1 MSCGEETPPGCPLL
15 RFPTRIAERTC
26 FWLSVE
32 RPWDLP
38 PDPAGRWDAA
48 TPCPAARSFVPGLAA
63 RALWAELGSPQESPL
78 PWWGPQPC
86 SYCGVFALQ
95 GVIND
100 FWGAVCVKN
109 VLYGRGIANLICLSW
124 ALLPGCTWAHSP
136 GVSRSAP
143 SSSSS
148 CHINLQLPAPQ
159 IFQSLSVWPD
169 RALFHR
175 NKKRI
180 IAVTKSDT
188 LPIHLPPPP
197 AHPIIKSLFQS
208 MRSLE
213 LLNEGFVIILL
224 TWQNTTLFPKH

>member
-1 MSCGEETPPGCPLL
+1 MSRGEETPPGCPLL
-15 RFPTRIAERTC
+15 RFPTRMAEGTC

-38 PDPAGRWDAA
+38 PDLMGQWDAV
-48 TPCPAARSFVPGLAA
+48 TPCPAVHSFVLGLAA
-63 RALWAELGSPQESPL
+63 GALRAELGSLQVSPL

-86 SYCGVFALQ
+86 SHCGVFALL

-100 FWGAVCVKN
+100 FLGAVCVEN
-109 VLYGRGIANLICLSW
+109 VLYGRGIRNLICLPW
-124 ALLPGCTWAHSP
+124 ELLSGCTWAHSP
-136 GVSRSAP
+136 GVSHSAP
-143 SSSSS
+143 APCATPTRSS
-148 CHINLQLPAPQ
+148 LLLRFFKAFQFGQ
-159 IFQSLSVWPD
+159 IE
-169 RALFHR
+169 LFFSET
-175 NKKRI
+175 KKRLV
-180 IAVTKSDT
+180 AVTKSDT
-188 LPIHLPPPP
+188 LHIHLPPPP